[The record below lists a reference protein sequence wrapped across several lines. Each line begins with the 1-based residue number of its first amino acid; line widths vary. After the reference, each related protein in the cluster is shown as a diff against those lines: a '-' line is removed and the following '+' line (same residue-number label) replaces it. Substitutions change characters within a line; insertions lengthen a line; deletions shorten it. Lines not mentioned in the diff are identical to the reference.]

1 MIALREVTKRFGA
14 TLALDSVSLDVPPGA
29 THVLLGSSG
38 SGKSTVLRLILG
50 LAAPDAGTVVVDGVT
65 VDAGSRDRL
74 VARMGY
80 VVQDGGLY
88 PHLTA
93 VDNVT
98 LAADA
103 QGWPRGRIAAR
114 VAELAGMA
122 GLDAATL
129 GRYPRELSGGQRQRV
144 GLMRALMLDPPVLL
158 LDEPLGAL
166 DPIVRAELQD
176 QLGRLFATPRQDRGA
191 GDPRH
196 PRGGAARPDHHP
208 DDRGPRRPARHLR
221 GPGRAAGR
229 SVRDPV
235 PHRPDAGHPGRAGPL
250 SDAGSRAARWP
261 CSRPSC
267 RPARAAEGVIRVGSK
282 SFTESYILAEVV
294 AQVIEQAGEARAER
308 RVGLGGTGLTQRAL
322 ESGGHRRLSRVHR
335 ARSPASS

>member
-1 MIALREVTKRFGA
+1 MIALREVTKRFGP
-14 TLALDSVSLDVPPGA
+14 TVALDSVSLDVPPGA

-50 LAAPDAGTVVVDGVT
+50 LAAPDAGTVVVDGTV

-103 QGWPRGRIAAR
+103 QGWPHGRIDAR

-144 GLMRALMLDPPVLL
+144 GLMRALMLDP
-158 LDEPLGAL
+158 
-166 DPIVRAELQD
+166 
-176 QLGRLFATPRQDRGA
+176 
-191 GDPRH
+191 
-196 PRGGAARPDHHP
+196 
-208 DDRGPRRPARHLR
+208 
-221 GPGRAAGR
+221 
-229 SVRDPV
+229 
-235 PHRPDAGHPGRAGPL
+235 
-250 SDAGSRAARWP
+250 
-261 CSRPSC
+261 
-267 RPARAAEGVIRVGSK
+267 
-282 SFTESYILAEVV
+282 
-294 AQVIEQAGEARAER
+294 
-308 RVGLGGTGLTQRAL
+308 
-322 ESGGHRRLSRVHR
+322 
-335 ARSPASS
+335 